1 MSSFHLARHFSSNVA
16 DRISMIKIQGKIMGN
31 FIKVFVAGTLL
42 SAAGSLLALEVNQPA
57 PDFTLKSRAGNNLR
71 LDEYKGEVVLLNF
84 WASWCGPCRKEMP
97 YLDDIQQK
105 YSDLGFTVLGVN
117 VDKDSKKAD
126 LILKDIPV
134 SFPVLFDPDGKV
146 SEMYDVNAM
155 PITVIIDKDGKI
167 RDIHKGYKAGYEK
180 KYAKQ
185 VKALILE

>member
-1 MSSFHLARHFSSNVA
+1 
-16 DRISMIKIQGKIMGN
+16 MGN
-31 FIKVFVAGTLL
+31 FIKAFVAGTLL

-97 YLDDIQQK
+97 YLEDIQQK